1 MLIVSEVF
9 KGPRNSITKQYYE
22 TVLRNY
28 VTELCS
34 VTLLPVPFC
43 MNVTNMSVM
52 AEWCLILELVLA
64 YLKSKDWVAVGDAIE
79 QTELTKELGMNVLN
93 FLSEFNFIEFDTSK
107 EKIRIT
113 NQSLRLLTMPD
124 R

>member
-1 MLIVSEVF
+1 MLL
-9 KGPRNSITKQYYE
+9 NC
-22 TVLRNY
+22 

-43 MNVTNMSVM
+43 MNVTNISVM
-52 AEWCLILELVLA
+52 AEWCQILELVLA

-79 QTELTKELGMNVLN
+79 QTELTKEMGMNVLN

-113 NQSLRLLTMPD
+113 NQSLRLLTITD
-124 R
+124 I

>member
-1 MLIVSEVF
+1 
-9 KGPRNSITKQYYE
+9 
-22 TVLRNY
+22 
-28 VTELCS
+28 
-34 VTLLPVPFC
+34 
-43 MNVTNMSVM
+43 MNVTNTSVM
-52 AEWCLILELVLA
+52 TEWCRILELLLA
-64 YLKSKDWVAVGDAIE
+64 HLKSKDWVAVGDAIE
-79 QTELTKELGMNVLN
+79 QMELTKETGMNVLN